1 MRTLETI
8 RMYNFAQKNH
18 WQLMCDLSTND
29 YDIHYFDGRQ
39 SANIA
44 LDEFLQAQQVDG
56 FDINKILEFI
66 ANNFEE
72 YSQKQVNFYKENN
85 CFNEYYRGYV
95 TEIELLAKI
104 VKQDY

>member
-18 WQLMCDLSTND
+18 WQLMCDLSDND

-44 LDEFLQAQQVDG
+44 LDDFLQELEI
-56 FDINKILEFI
+56 FDIDKILEFLT
-66 ANNFEE
+66 NNFEE
-72 YSQKQVNFYKENN
+72 YSQKQEKFYKENN

-95 TEIELLAKI
+95 MEMELLIKI

>member
-18 WQLMCDLSTND
+18 WQLICDLSDND

-44 LDEFLQAQQVDG
+44 LDEFLQELEILILIRFQS
-56 FDINKILEFI
+56 FLLITLKNIHKSKKNFIKKI
-66 ANNFEE
+66 
-72 YSQKQVNFYKENN
+72 
-85 CFNEYYRGYV
+85 
-95 TEIELLAKI
+95 I
-104 VKQDY
+104 VLMNITQDM